1 MRQYAIVH
9 AGNDLKRLSEV
20 LNSIG
25 ATTRHSDILFTDMM
39 GSLRYQA
46 PYSIESLCLSVEIDH
61 GDYFTNVLELDPNSK
76 SATIALLVKSIT
88 DTLYK
93 TFTETGI
100 YVDDQLPYDYLSF
113 NGRVFLLCAR
123 TLQ

>member
-1 MRQYAIVH
+1 MRQYATVY
-9 AGNDLKRLSEV
+9 AGNDLKRLYKV
-20 LNSIG
+20 LESIG
-25 ATTRHSDILFTDMM
+25 ATAFQVDVLFTDMLE
-39 GSLRYQA
+39 SLRYQA
-46 PYSIESLCLSVEIDH
+46 PYAVESMCLAVEIEH
-61 GDYFTNVLELDPNSK
+61 GDYFTNVLELNSNSK

-100 YVDDQLPYDYLSF
+100 YDDDKLPYHYISF
-113 NGRVFLLCAR
+113 NGSVFLLRAR